1 MIMDDKNRLMN
12 FLQKSF
18 VINYY
23 DSYIFLGIVELLLS
37 RGAEI
42 ERQDK
47 DGLTSLSWACLK
59 GQLDTAAYLLRQG
72 NFDGP

>member
-1 MIMDDKNRLMN
+1 MIMDDKNWF

-18 VINYY
+18 VINYF
-23 DSYIFLGIVELLLS
+23 DLYIFLGIVELLLS

-72 NFDGP
+72 NFGGP